1 MPSISM
7 FYGIIIRMY
16 NTGEHN
22 PPHFHAYYQGYNA
35 VFNME
40 GDLIEGDMPRK
51 QSRLISAWAEIHRD
65 ELLAN
70 WELAMNEQPLYKIEP
85 LH

>member
-22 PPHFHAYYQGYNA
+22 PPGFPYGNAVFHAYYGES
-35 VFNME
+35 E
-40 GDLIEGDMPRK
+40 GIFDLAGEMTEGGIPK
-51 QSRLISAWAEIHRD
+51 
-65 ELLAN
+65 
-70 WELAMNEQPLYKIEP
+70 
-85 LH
+85 